1 MIAEEITAA
10 LSYRTHVSAV
20 TSRDSC
26 GAQVGDKIYALYV
39 EMKAE
44 REVAIIFFKD
54 LIIYDVA

>member
-1 MIAEEITAA
+1 
-10 LSYRTHVSAV
+10 V

-26 GAQVGDKIYALYV
+26 GAQVSDERYAVYV

-54 LIIYDVA
+54 LIIYEVT